1 MPPLAARIQ
10 MSFPYE
16 TAERDAAMNLPYT
29 SGASMPISPS
39 IK

>member
-1 MPPLAARIQ
+1 LAPAALEDEGAWLCTPL
-10 MSFPYE
+10 PC
-16 TAERDAAMNLPYT
+16 LYT